1 MADSSTGTATLP
13 DRFLQRPNTY
23 VLGRGFKLH
32 FFGEPSSSNQFTE
45 LANLAVPC
53 TQAWNSGSED
63 AARAARAKL
72 FESDLIDRLLT
83 STHQAKHHD
92 DHLYLVGQVDSLR
105 SILGPRVVY
114 YHWCVTNHPRI
125 LARFRKRTKSD
136 ATFPR
141 ADWQRPS
148 RRWLRD
154 LARTR
159 T

>member
-23 VLGRGFKLH
+23 VLGRAFKLH
-32 FFGEPSSSNQFTE
+32 FFGEPSPSNQFTE

-92 DHLYLVGQVDSLR
+92 DHLHLVGQISQTHQERRYVSSRGLAAALAAVAPR
-105 SILGPRVVY
+105 LGKNEDVKWP
-114 YHWCVTNHPRI
+114 W
-125 LARFRKRTKSD
+125 
-136 ATFPR
+136 
-141 ADWQRPS
+141 
-148 RRWLRD
+148 
-154 LARTR
+154 
-159 T
+159 